1 MSSFLRLIPRL
12 REAGVEFV
20 IIGGV
25 AAIFHGVENA
35 TMDLDIIAPMRLENL
50 RRLIDALAEIRPKF
64 RMRPDLPIVTPDNPN
79 LKGIKNLYL
88 MTDIGQLDVLG
99 LVEGVGDYDSV
110 SGRAVAADLG
120 EGIGTCRVIDL
131 DGLITAKRTAGRP
144 KDMPVVF
151 QLEAIRKRLL
161 GGPPDSFRQSPKT
174 PDSNQSPDP
183 RA

>member
-1 MSSFLRLIPRL
+1 MTSFLQLIPRL

-35 TMDLDIIAPMRLENL
+35 TMDLDVVAPMRLENL
-50 RRLIDALAEIRPKF
+50 QRLIIALAEIHPKF
-64 RMRPDLPIVTPDNPN
+64 RMRPDLPVVTADNPN

-99 LVEGVGDYDSV
+99 LVEGVGDYDAVV
-110 SGRAVAADLG
+110 SGAIEADLG
-120 EGIGTCRVIDL
+120 EGIGPCRVIDL

-151 QLEAIRKRLL
+151 QLEAIRKRSQSL
-161 GGPPDSFRQSPKT
+161 PPLSP
-174 PDSNQSPDP
+174 PAEP
-183 RA
+183 